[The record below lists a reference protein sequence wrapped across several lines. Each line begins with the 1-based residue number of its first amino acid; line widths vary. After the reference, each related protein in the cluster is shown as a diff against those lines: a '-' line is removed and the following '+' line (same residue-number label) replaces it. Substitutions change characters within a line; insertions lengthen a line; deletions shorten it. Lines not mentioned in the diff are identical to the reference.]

1 MNSFF
6 FFLSKLIVNRILI
19 VFFNKIVY
27 YCKKKKKKKSIIEL
41 YGLCIVRVLV
51 QESTGA
57 FNPFWQ
63 TCSTFNFCI
72 LQYAFV
78 T

>member
-27 YCKKKKKKKSIIEL
+27 YCKKKKKKSIIEL